1 MILLHSCQLVGALL
15 VALAG
20 TGDWPTH
27 RGDDARSGVATTS
40 LKLPLRQDWVIRSAV
55 APQPA
60 WPGPAKR
67 DAYNKV
73 ENLKPRLWFDR
84 AFHVTAVAGKVFYG
98 SSADDQVHCVDA
110 QTGRELW
117 SFFTEAPVRFAPAH
131 YRGKLYFGSD
141 DGHVYCVDASD
152 GRLVWRERV
161 GPTDTRVP
169 GNGRMMSIWPVRSG
183 VVVRK
188 GTVYCSAGLFP
199 SEGGFIAAYK
209 AQSGAPVWNHRHTD
223 IAPQGY
229 MLASSDHLYVPTSRA
244 TPLVLDRESGERLR
258 ALAGASGTFALVV
271 GDDLIHGPG
280 KTGQL
285 SESDART
292 SDQLASFAGHNMIV
306 TRGVSYL
313 QTDTEVSAL
322 RRERFLELTGRR
334 NELATRRTALT
345 KQLETADKAR
355 ARAIHKELET
365 IGAELTELQEGIRG
379 CILWRRSSDHPFDM
393 ILAGDLLLAG
403 GRDSVYAWRA
413 SDGEPVW
420 SAPVEGR
427 AYGLA
432 AARGRLCV
440 STDTGAIH
448 CFESE

>member
-1 MILLHSCQLVGALL
+1 MTLFLTGQLAGALL

-20 TGDWPTH
+20 SGDWPTH

-40 LKLPLRQDWVIRSAV
+40 LEAPLRSDWVLRSPV
-55 APQPA
+55 GPQPA

-98 SSADDQVHCVDA
+98 SSADDQVHCLDA
-110 QTGRELW
+110 ATGRELW
-117 SFFTEAPVRFAPAH
+117 SFFTEAPVRFAPTH
-131 YRGKLYFGSD
+131 SRGRLYFGSD
-141 DGHVYCVDASD
+141 DGHLYCIDAAD
-152 GRLVWRERV
+152 GRLIWRKRP
-161 GPTDTRVP
+161 GPADARVP
-169 GNGRMMSIWPVRSG
+169 GNGRMMSVWPVRSG
-183 VVVRK
+183 VIVRD

-199 SEGGFIAAYK
+199 SEGGFIAAYQARNGTEIWK
-209 AQSGAPVWNHRHTD
+209 HRHGD

-229 MLASSDHLYVPTSRA
+229 LLASDEHLYVPTSRA
-244 TPLVLDRESGERLR
+244 TPVVCDRASGERRRTLS
-258 ALAGASGTFALVV
+258 GASGTFALVV
-271 GDDLIHGPG
+271 GNDLIHGPG

-285 SESDART
+285 SESDGHT
-292 SDQLASFAGHNMIV
+292 SDQLASFAGHKMIV

-313 QTDTEVSAL
+313 QTDTELSAL

-334 NELATRRTALT
+334 NELAARRTALT
-345 KQLETADKAR
+345 EQLEAADKAR
-355 ARAIHKELET
+355 SREIHEALED
-365 IGAELTELQEGIRG
+365 IGSELTLLQEDIRG
-379 CILWRRSSDHPFDM
+379 CILWRRSCDHPFDL
-393 ILAGDLLLAG
+393 ILAGELLFAG
-403 GRDSVYAWRA
+403 GKDSVRAWRA
-413 SDGEPVW
+413 SDGEPIW

-427 AYGLA
+427 AYGLT
-432 AARGRLCV
+432 AARGRLFV